1 MTPISLVTLL
11 FALATIITSS
21 YNLYH
26 FARVWREYRT
36 APSAFLAAISLMTGI
51 LGTFFVLVWFIQLE
65 DGFVSMP
72 IRNTWRTVAL
82 GATMATAFLQTGLL
96 LNARKEK

>member
-1 MTPISLVTLL
+1 MTPISMVTLL

-26 FARVWREYRT
+26 FARAWRECRSP
-36 APSAFLAAISLMTGI
+36 ASGFLALISLMTGI
-51 LGTFFVLVWFIQLE
+51 LGTFFILVWFIQLE
-65 DGFVSMP
+65 GGYVAMP

>member
-1 MTPISLVTLL
+1 VTPISLVTLL
-11 FALATIITSS
+11 FALATIITSA

-26 FARVWREYRT
+26 FARVWYECRT
-36 APSAFLAAISLMTGI
+36 AASGFLALISLMTGVV
-51 LGTFFVLVWFIQLE
+51 GTFFVLVWFIQLE
-65 DGFVSMP
+65 GGYVAMP

-96 LNARKEK
+96 LNARRKV